1 MYVSMNVSFQRFIT
15 LLQSRNDFVQL
26 MLNAQAGEDI
36 REEADEEEIKSVTK
50 QNAPQGGRKGIFF
63 ILYKYVNNGQ

>member
-1 MYVSMNVSFQRFIT
+1 
-15 LLQSRNDFVQL
+15 

-50 QNAPQGGRKGIFF
+50 QNTPQGGRKGIFF